1 MKPVPPEVPTAP
13 SWTRSSLWSAA
24 RCLEHSGTSWW
35 HIGPRRPVRIF
46 LLTELGNH
54 VEAPQKEPAIGG
66 ARQQLVSSWKLRAV
80 PHGPGLFTL
89 PFWQASSATLKP
101 IHPGMP
107 GPHPCPPTALYPL
120 WRALPRYPFLPSSSS
135 SHPPFCRLCQSA
147 GRGKLGQGRTR
158 IFNSKQIFPPQAASP
173 FMHFFPYYHKRRNLH

>member
-107 GPHPCPPTALYPL
+107 GPHPCPPHRPL
-120 WRALPRYPFLPSSSS
+120 SSLASSSS
-135 SHPPFCRLCQSA
+135 LPLPPLLFLQPPSLLPPLPKRWEGKA
-147 GRGKLGQGRTR
+147 GPRKDSDFQ
-158 IFNSKQIFPPQAASP
+158 F
-173 FMHFFPYYHKRRNLH
+173 